1 MTNEEFVS
9 LVREMRECQRKYFRT
24 REKSVLMRSKAL
36 EKQVD
41 EALSVQ
47 IKFER

>member
-24 REKSVLMRSKAL
+24 REKCTNEEQSTRKA
-36 EKQVD
+36 
-41 EALSVQ
+41 S
-47 IKFER
+47 R